1 MIIYSKEETIVSKHK
16 ILILSIIKS
25 FLNILFCVL
34 YFLPIIHCRAQY
46 PTSDGNV
53 INEDY
58 FFSIYHNIVIQNVPF
73 AFIFWLAISISVVSL
88 VLSVISI
95 IYSKST
101 KLKTIT
107 NIFVIVSFILFV
119 LMFFLA
125 LACSPAF

>member
-1 MIIYSKEETIVSKHK
+1 MITYSKEETTMSKYK

-34 YFLPIIHCRAQY
+34 YFLPIIHSRAQY

-73 AFIFWLAISISVVSL
+73 AFIFWLAISISVISL
-88 VLSVISI
+88 ILSVISI

>member
-1 MIIYSKEETIVSKHK
+1 MSKNKISTI
-16 ILILSIIKS
+16 SIVRL

-34 YFLPIIHCRAQY
+34 YFPPIIHCRAQY

-73 AFIFWLAISISVVSL
+73 AFIFWLAISISVISL
-88 VLSVISI
+88 ILSVISI